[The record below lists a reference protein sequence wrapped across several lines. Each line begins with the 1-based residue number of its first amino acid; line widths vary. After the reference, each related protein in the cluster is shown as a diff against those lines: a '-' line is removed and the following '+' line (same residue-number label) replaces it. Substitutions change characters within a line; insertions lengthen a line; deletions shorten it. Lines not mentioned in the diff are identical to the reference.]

1 MSKILI
7 TFRREQRLN
16 TVKQHKLCENCLRA
30 THNTESCNSGNC
42 RQCHKR
48 HNSLLHLTENANQS
62 QELAATSSIVAR
74 NSVNMFNKLILLS
87 TALIQVQDR
96 STTRFTG
103 QRLAKSI
110 KSNHNDFKSTF
121 SCLVVG
127 KITDNLPSVSINS
140 NLNIPKNIKLA
151 DPIFNQ
157 SGQIDLLIDWRHTIL
172 ETPFRRTNSCKSIG
186 YNYPKNKIGMDG

>member
-74 NSVNMFNKLILLS
+74 NSVNMFNKLSLLS
-87 TALIQVQDR
+87 TALIQVQNGGGKARQLRALLDNG
-96 STTRFTG
+96 S
-103 QRLAKSI
+103 QSQ
-110 KSNHNDFKSTF
+110 SNP
-121 SCLVVG
+121 
-127 KITDNLPSVSINS
+127 ITMIS
-140 NLNIPKNIKLA
+140 NPHSHA
-151 DPIFNQ
+151 
-157 SGQIDLLIDWRHTIL
+157 
-172 ETPFRRTNSCKSIG
+172 
-186 YNYPKNKIGMDG
+186 